1 MFPVSLDILKRSL
14 FVSADSIAA
23 KCEQGQGVAD
33 GLRGI
38 RVGNREQD
46 DFFLGLVTEDFRERP
61 DFFP

>member
-23 KCEQGQGVAD
+23 KCEQGRRSD
-33 GLRGI
+33 GCAVFVLETVSRTIFPRFSYG
-38 RVGNREQD
+38 
-46 DFFLGLVTEDFRERP
+46 DFRERP